1 MVIILMIYHY
11 VMGYA
16 LRFSLI
22 GNHKKYHPSAYFH
35 PARLRARTDAR
46 ARHTALANQK
56 AGWATPLHT
65 LAEMANAHW
74 QMAEARAN

>member
-1 MVIILMIYHY
+1 MIIILVIYHY
-11 VMGYA
+11 VMA
-16 LRFSLI
+16 FAMQFSLI
-22 GNHKKYHPSAYFH
+22 GYRKKYHPSANFH

-46 ARHTALANQK
+46 ARHSVLANQK